1 MSTKHLTG
9 GKAKRLTIYIGE
21 SDRWRGKPLYTAL
34 LETLRAHGMAGATVT
49 RGLAGFGAH
58 STLHTANLLDLSLD
72 LPLVI
77 QAIDTVEKIEEILKI
92 IAPMVG
98 EGLITLDDVEV
109 VKYTHR
115 YLNPLPADKHVSDVM
130 TRKVI
135 TLTDTMPVAEAWGTM
150 LRHLLKALPV
160 LNKNGEV
167 VGMLTDEDLLD
178 RAGLEQHLSIAER
191 LDEHIL
197 QSEFTAL
204 RKSPLK
210 VADVMT
216 SPAITVRE
224 DEALGV
230 AAARMAEHGIKR
242 LPVLNQS
249 GKLVGVLSRVDVLQ
263 QVVSEEA
270 KKRAAKAPSGAAQT
284 LGDIM
289 IPEIPTIQEEAPLA
303 DVIARFL
310 EADTRRLI
318 VIDMAGR
325 PLGLISDADVVTRVQ
340 STSQRGVLQALR
352 GRKNVPDEK
361 ITASQLMSR
370 QVLSTS
376 PSTSL
381 MEATHVMLSQKRKWM
396 VVVDADGKAIG
407 LVDRQVLFQ
416 AAMQH
421 PWRYYNE

>member
-1 MSTKHLTG
+1 
-9 GKAKRLTIYIGE
+9 
-21 SDRWRGKPLYTAL
+21 
-34 LETLRAHGMAGATVT
+34 MAGATVT

-77 QAIDTVEKIEEILKI
+77 QAIDTTEKIEEILKV

-115 YLNPLPADKHVSDVM
+115 YLNPLPADKHVSEVM
-130 TRKVI
+130 TRNVI
-135 TLTDTMPVAEAWGTM
+135 TLTDTMPVAEAWGMM
-150 LRHLLKALPV
+150 LKHLLKALPV

-191 LDEHIL
+191 LDEHML

-249 GKLVGVLSRVDVLQ
+249 SKLVGVLSRVDVLH

-289 IPEIPTIQEEAPLA
+289 ISEIPTIPEEAPLA

-310 EADTRRLI
+310 EADARRLI
-318 VIDMAGR
+318 VIDMAGH

-340 STSQRGVLQALR
+340 PTSQRGVLQALR

-361 ITASQLMSR
+361 ATASQLMSR
-370 QVLSTS
+370 QVLSAS
-376 PSTSL
+376 PDTPL
-381 MEATHVMLSQKRKWM
+381 MEATHMMLSQKRKWM

-416 AAMQH
+416 SAMHH
-421 PWRYYNE
+421 PWQYYTE